1 MTVVLYACI
10 SISMNYTK
18 ASKSLLVLVSMN
30 ELYLLH
36 STNASLDGWEQ
47 MVEKHICL
55 PVSGI

>member
-1 MTVVLYACI
+1 
-10 SISMNYTK
+10 MNYTK